1 MEAIIVPSTRQ
12 KIWDINP
19 NAGPTQARDAYTG
32 AAFMRWRAYAEDS
45 GFPWFILSTKYG
57 LTPPDL
63 PIQNYHVTISE
74 AESDPAFLQT
84 LRSQVRDL
92 KIDECAKVQVLD
104 WERFQALVQQALG
117 VAQVRVVL
125 HRILY

>member
-1 MEAIIVPSTRQ
+1 MDAIIVPCTRQ
-12 KIWDINP
+12 KIWDTSP

-32 AAFMRWRAYAEDS
+32 SAFRRWRAYAEDT
-45 GFPWFILSTKYG
+45 GLPWFILSTKYG

-63 PIQNYHVTISE
+63 PITNYNVTISE
-74 AESDPAFLQT
+74 AESDPTFQQT

-92 KIDECAKVQVLD
+92 RIDECEQVRVLD

-117 VAQVRVVL
+117 AARTRVVL